1 MGLAST
7 LCLDPWQ
14 HSLHLLHI
22 LSCNSTLERAV
33 YPGQGSCSLFRTR
46 CTHAA
51 AYRDDRLSIDGWS
64 HRSVKDNLSEQR
76 PGIPTI
82 DRHRRNHSIF
92 STTTTTTI
100 TTTNTNAALETRSI
114 WWKTVFYSRYW
125 FALAVLPS
133 IGRLTNYNRESR
145 FCAAFRT
152 LDANDDGTTNK
163 FIKRCSFSRSFLRIY
178 YFKFYQVT
186 NHRRIV
192 TKIQKSPNLW
202 SIFNN

>member
-1 MGLAST
+1 MVTWRFGIWSWRGASIHAVPRSLATFAALAAHSV
-7 LCLDPWQ
+7 LRLDTRT
-14 HSLHLLHI
+14 SGI
-22 LSCNSTLERAV
+22 S
-33 YPGQGSCSLFRTR
+33 GQGSCSLFRTR

-51 AYRDDRLSIDGWS
+51 AYRDDRLSIGGWS
-64 HRSVKDNLSEQR
+64 HRSVKDNLSEQQ

-114 WWKTVFYSRYW
+114 WWKTVFYSRHW

-133 IGRLTNYNRESR
+133 IGRSTNYNWESR

-152 LDANDDGTTNK
+152 SDANDDGTTNK
-163 FIKRCSFSRSFLRIY
+163 FIKRCSFSRSFLILLY
-178 YFKFYQVT
+178 I
-186 NHRRIV
+186 N
-192 TKIQKSPNLW
+192 
-202 SIFNN
+202 IFHILFQILSNNES